1 MSRSPESSL
10 TNAPT
15 PEGVFRGVAADDW
28 QTWLA
33 QGEILSLGA
42 GDVLFQEGD
51 PGDAVYLVIDG
62 HLQIRVTRPDGSVI
76 VLADAQRGDLVGEHY
91 LFLSQAGGRRGSA
104 VQASQSSRLL
114 RWSGQAFLDFVL
126 AQYVKVGVDE
136 LAQEKLKDLLKLK
149 YEAIADAVAA
159 LSPGN
164 KSTATLPAPTP
175 PVVLNSNRR
184 TTPRKLVIVTSSPS
198 WNDPL
203 SPITSKTRLSLRVW
217 NQKS

>member
-76 VLADAQRGDLVGEHY
+76 VLADGYMANASEPWAIPDVDKLEKFPVKFRTEKEGFHP
-91 LFLSQAGGRRGSA
+91 FLRDPIDMR
-104 VQASQSSRLL
+104 
-114 RWSGQAFLDFVL
+114 SGYQF
-126 AQYVKVGVDE
+126 
-136 LAQEKLKDLLKLK
+136 
-149 YEAIADAVAA
+149 
-159 LSPGN
+159 
-164 KSTATLPAPTP
+164 
-175 PVVLNSNRR
+175 
-184 TTPRKLVIVTSSPS
+184 
-198 WNDPL
+198 
-203 SPITSKTRLSLRVW
+203 
-217 NQKS
+217 